1 MSPKQKEFFNEEY
14 SDKQV
19 IASLLREINKLNGE
33 NNMSKLYKIADGS
46 LLLGHNFEHLV
57 ASNPSDVKDAQ
68 DLLDKFQEEVAIL
81 QEFIASAPVA
91 PAVDPNATPDHLPT
105 QPEIAATD
113 TVSPT
118 DDVSTEPV
126 VPSTEAPV
134 DNPVAPP
141 APAEASTV
149 PTTEPVTLQ

>member
-81 QEFIASAPVA
+81 QEFIASAPV
-91 PAVDPNATPDHLPT
+91 
-105 QPEIAATD
+105 
-113 TVSPT
+113 
-118 DDVSTEPV
+118 